1 MAKPKLI
8 DHLILI
14 LGSLVM
20 LLPVLSVFLT
30 TTHAPGTFARD
41 GLALTYGDY
50 FFSNYTQLF
59 TTSRGFT
66 DSVTASGMM
75 FNSVIIGIGFAGLK
89 VLLSLMAAFG
99 LHYFKVRFRTLI
111 FWLIFASLL
120 FPLESRFLP
129 TYAVT
134 AQLGLINTYSGVI
147 FPLAASGIGTLFFR
161 QFLRTVPDQLA
172 EAARIDGAGPL
183 RFFIDILVPLS
194 APMAGALFLILFI
207 IGWNQ
212 YLWPIMITTDE
223 SLYTLVRGMQ
233 FIGYRSTE
241 GMALAMLAILPPVVL
256 LLMFQRLI
264 VKGLYEG
271 IH

>member
-14 LGSLVM
+14 LGSLAM

-30 TTHAPGTFARD
+30 TTHAPGTFARE
-41 GLALTYGDY
+41 GLTLTFGGH
-50 FFSNYTQLF
+50 FFSNYAQLLS
-59 TTSRGFT
+59 TPRGFT
-66 DSVTASGMM
+66 DSITASVMM
-75 FNSVIIGIGFAGLK
+75 LNSVVIGVGFAGLK
-89 VLLSLMAAFG
+89 VLLSLMAAYA
-99 LHYFKVRFRTLI
+99 LHYFRVRFGTAI

-134 AQLGLINTYSGVI
+134 SHLGLINTVPGVI
-147 FPLAASGIGTLFFR
+147 LPLVASGIGTLFFR

-172 EAARIDGAGPL
+172 EAARIDGAGPF
-183 RFFIDILVPLS
+183 RFFIDILAPLS

-233 FIGYRSTE
+233 FVGYRSTE
-241 GMALAMLAILPPVVL
+241 GMALAMLAILPPVIL
-256 LLMFQRLI
+256 LLLFQRLI
-264 VKGLYEG
+264 IKGLYEG